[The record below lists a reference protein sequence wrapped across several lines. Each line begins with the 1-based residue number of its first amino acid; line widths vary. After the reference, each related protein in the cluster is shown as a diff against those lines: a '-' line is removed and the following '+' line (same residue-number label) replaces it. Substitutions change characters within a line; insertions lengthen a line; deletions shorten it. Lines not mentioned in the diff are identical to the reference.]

1 MLKPTAI
8 RLAPSYADGIMPAAG
23 CHPVCCRM
31 PAPASTTAVVLLL
44 LSLCS
49 PSWLYAFD
57 IDIKNDK
64 MSIQAVNVPL
74 QDVLKRLTGF
84 GIAIRI
90 DPDINPQ
97 ISASFERRDLE
108 DGLRSILKP
117 QNHVF
122 FWKRSTRKDGEAS
135 VAGYQLDEIQVFRP
149 GLESR
154 MINFE
159 PSDRAAQK
167 APPKVFSL
175 PDTEVQIENN
185 RVLVPVTI
193 GYRDETVET
202 TLIFDTGAG
211 SIVLHDNIAGQLG
224 ISDARE
230 SRGVGVGGVEVES
243 RTTYLKFVQVG
254 PHRKE
259 NLRVD
264 IVAYQGEPGA
274 RYNGLLGMNFIR
286 GLKYTIDFNNQVIQ
300 WHP

>member
-1 MLKPTAI
+1 MLKPTAT
-8 RLAPSYADGIMPAAG
+8 RPAPPPYADGIMPAAG
-23 CHPVCCRM
+23 RHLVCCRM
-31 PAPASTTAVVLLL
+31 PASVTAVMLLL

-57 IDIKNDK
+57 IDIKNDQ
-64 MSIQAVNVPL
+64 MTIHAINVPL
-74 QDVLKRLTGF
+74 QDVLKRLAGF
-84 GIAIRI
+84 GIAVRI

-97 ISASFERRDLE
+97 VSASFESRDLE
-108 DGLRSILKP
+108 DGLRAILKP

-122 FWKRSTRKDGEAS
+122 FWKQSIRKDGETR
-135 VAGYQLDEIQVFRP
+135 VAAYQLDEIQVFKP
-149 GLESR
+149 GLEGR

-167 APPKVFSL
+167 IPPKVFSL

-211 SIVLHDNIAGQLG
+211 SIVLHDNIAEQLG
-224 ISDARE
+224 IRDARE

-243 RTTYLKFVQVG
+243 RTTHLKFVQVG

-259 NLRVD
+259 NLRAD
-264 IVAYQGEPGA
+264 IIAYKGEPGA